1 LAIHIRAGTRAL
13 ALNRFTVPLPGR
25 PERTRH
31 VPRTPFRTLR
41 TALWHLRNGGVAQ
54 LSTWRRRRSIAQG
67 TAEPPAEVAT
77 GSLSAEVLAEM
88 FPALPLPQRRPVF
101 SELEVGVILDEF
113 SAESFGYEW
122 SLRPLSFTDWSDE
135 L

>member
-1 LAIHIRAGTRAL
+1 QDSCRINAAYIKNWLHSVCSAAGSLAIHIRAGTRAL

-67 TAEPPAEVAT
+67 TAEPPAEIAT
-77 GSLSAEVLAEM
+77 GSLSAEVLRSEEHT
-88 FPALPLPQRRPVF
+88 
-101 SELEVGVILDEF
+101 SELQSRFEI
-113 SAESFGYEW
+113 
-122 SLRPLSFTDWSDE
+122 
-135 L
+135 